1 MLIFDDFPCTKM
13 SSKYF
18 VGYNNNE
25 KVTPL
30 CIWLPKMSGYLKNI
44 DVLMFFL
51 VEDENYWKNMI
62 KYEEVMKRKKFDSG
76 PVFSDKYLKTK
87 VKSYNNK
94 ITTSFLW

>member
-1 MLIFDDFPCTKM
+1 
-13 SSKYF
+13 
-18 VGYNNNE
+18 
-25 KVTPL
+25 
-30 CIWLPKMSGYLKNI
+30 
-44 DVLMFFL
+44 
-51 VEDENYWKNMI
+51 MI